1 MIRLSK
7 MMILIG
13 SVIIGIGISTGI
25 QLATGEVDAILVE
38 SEYQDA
44 VEYSTRLKNE
54 IDTLKKTETDLLFK
68 LRDYERASTDSLHIM
83 EELTKEY
90 SRNERLLGYKEV
102 KGAGLIISLE
112 DGEPK
117 EDELEGSIDSWLRII
132 HNEDMLKL
140 INELKLNGAEAISI
154 NGQRVTETSE
164 VFCSWAFISINGK
177 KLPAPFEVKAIGD
190 EDLMEA
196 YTKTEFNQM
205 SIMKNRG
212 IRVNLE
218 KMPIIVLEGSMPPI
232 IPQYLQG
239 IQ

>member
-1 MIRLSK
+1 MMRLSK
-7 MMILIG
+7 MVILLG

-25 QLATGEVDAILVE
+25 QLATGEVDAILIA

-44 VEYSTRLKNE
+44 VEYSTKLKNE
-54 IDTLKKTETDLLFK
+54 IGTLKKTETDLLLK
-68 LRDYERASTDSLHIM
+68 LREYERASADSFHIM
-83 EELTKEY
+83 EELSKEY
-90 SRNERLLGYKEV
+90 SRNEKLLGYKEV
-102 KGAGLIISLE
+102 RGAGLIISLE

-140 INELKLNGAEAISI
+140 INELKLKGAEAISI

-164 VFCSWAFISINGK
+164 VYCSWAFISINGK
-177 KLPAPFEVKAIGD
+177 KLPAPFVVEAIGD

-205 SIMKNRG
+205 RIMKNRG
-212 IRVNLE
+212 IKVNLE
-218 KMPIIVLEGSMPPI
+218 KMPIIVLEGSVPPI
-232 IPQYLQG
+232 KPQFLQG

>member
-1 MIRLSK
+1 MRLNK

-25 QLATGEVDAILVE
+25 QLATGEVDAILIE

-44 VEYSTRLKNE
+44 VEYSTKLKNE
-54 IDTLKKTETDLLFK
+54 IGALKKTEADLLLK
-68 LRDYERASTDSLHIM
+68 LRDYERESSDSLHIM
-83 EELTKEY
+83 ENLTQEY
-90 SRNERLLGYKEV
+90 NRNAKLLGYKEV
-102 KGAGLIISLE
+102 RGAGLIISLQ
-112 DGEPK
+112 DGDPE

-164 VFCSWAFISINGK
+164 VYCSWAFISINGK

-190 EDLMEA
+190 ETLMEA

-205 SIMKNRG
+205 RIMKNRG
-212 IRVNLE
+212 IKVNLE
-218 KMPIIVLEGSMPPI
+218 TMPIIILEGSVPPI
-232 IPQYLQG
+232 KPLYIQG

>member
-1 MIRLSK
+1 MRLNK
-7 MMILIG
+7 MMVLLS

-25 QLATGEVDAILVE
+25 QLATGEVDAILIE

-44 VEYSTRLKNE
+44 VEYSTKLKNE
-54 IDTLKKTETDLLFK
+54 IDALKKTEADLLLK
-68 LRDYERASTDSLHIM
+68 LDEYERESSDSLHIM
-83 EELTKEY
+83 EKLTQEY
-90 SRNERLLGYKEV
+90 DRNASLLGYKEV
-102 KGAGLIISLE
+102 RGAGLIVSLQ

-117 EDELEGSIDSWLRII
+117 EDEQEGSIDSWLRII

-164 VFCSWAFISINGK
+164 VYCSWAFISINGK

-205 SIMKNRG
+205 RIMKNRG
-212 IRVNLE
+212 IQVNLE
-218 KMPIIVLEGSMPPI
+218 KMPIIILEGSVPPI
-232 IPQYLQG
+232 KPQYIQG

>member
-1 MIRLSK
+1 MRLNK

-25 QLATGEVDAILVE
+25 QLATGEVDAILIE

-44 VEYSTRLKNE
+44 VEYSTKLKNE
-54 IDTLKKTETDLLFK
+54 IGALKKTEADLLLK
-68 LRDYERASTDSLHIM
+68 LRDYERESSDSLHIM
-83 EELTKEY
+83 ENLTQEY
-90 SRNERLLGYKEV
+90 NRNAKLLGYKEV
-102 KGAGLIISLE
+102 RGAGLIISLQ
-112 DGEPK
+112 DGDPE

-164 VFCSWAFISINGK
+164 VYCSWAFISINGK

-190 EDLMEA
+190 ENLMEA

-205 SIMKNRG
+205 RIMKNRG
-212 IRVNLE
+212 IKVNLE
-218 KMPIIVLEGSMPPI
+218 TMPIIILEGSVPPI
-232 IPQYLQG
+232 KPLYIQG

>member
-1 MIRLSK
+1 
-7 MMILIG
+7 MMTLLG

-25 QLATGEVDAILVE
+25 QLATGEVDAILIE
-38 SEYQDA
+38 SEYLDA
-44 VEYSTRLKNE
+44 VEYSTKLKNE
-54 IDTLKKTETDLLFK
+54 IDTLKKSESDLILK
-68 LRDYERASTDSLHIM
+68 LREYERASSDSFHIM
-83 EELTKEY
+83 EELSKEY
-90 SRNERLLGYKEV
+90 SRNEKLLGYKEV
-102 KGAGLIISLE
+102 RGAGLIISME

-164 VFCSWAFISINGK
+164 VYCSWAFISINGK

-205 SIMKNRG
+205 RIMKNRG
-212 IRVNLE
+212 IKVNLE
-218 KMPIIVLEGSMPPI
+218 KMPIIILEGSVPPI
-232 IPQYLQG
+232 KPQYIQG

>member
-1 MIRLSK
+1 MRLNK

-25 QLATGEVDAILVE
+25 QLATGEVDAILIE

-44 VEYSTRLKNE
+44 VEYSTKLKNE
-54 IDTLKKTETDLLFK
+54 IGALKKTEADLLLK
-68 LRDYERASTDSLHIM
+68 LRDYERESSDSLHIM
-83 EELTKEY
+83 ENLTQEY
-90 SRNERLLGYKEV
+90 NRNAKLLGYKEV
-102 KGAGLIISLE
+102 RGAGLIISLQ
-112 DGEPK
+112 DGDPK

-164 VFCSWAFISINGK
+164 VYCSWAFISINGK

-190 EDLMEA
+190 ETLMEA

-205 SIMKNRG
+205 RIMKNRG
-212 IRVNLE
+212 IKVNLE
-218 KMPIIVLEGSMPPI
+218 TMPIIILEGSVPPI
-232 IPQYLQG
+232 KPLYIQG